1 MLKVL
6 VFGDVVGKTGRRAI
20 KKIMPQ
26 LKKSLRPDLVI
37 ANAENLAH
45 GSGITRKTLL
55 DLQSAGVDVFTSG
68 DHVFEKPEVNEMLN
82 DPEIKLIRPDNL
94 LAHLPGKGE
103 IVVNLGKKTIIV
115 INLIGRVFIGD
126 KMEQLNITL
135 DNPFRTVDKILKK
148 YQDTKNKIVLVDFHT
163 EATSE
168 QVAMGY
174 YLDGRATALWG
185 THTHVPT
192 ADARILDNGLGF
204 ITDVGMT
211 GGQNTV
217 LGVSKESVI
226 KRFVEENSEPFDRPE
241 TERAIVNALYLEIN
255 PKTCKTVKIKLIQK
269 EIKI

>member
-45 GSGITRKTLL
+45 GSGVTKKTLN
-55 DLQSAGVDVFTSG
+55 DLKSVGVDVFTSG
-68 DHVFEKPEVNEMLN
+68 DHIFDKPESLEMLR
-82 DPEIKLIRPDNL
+82 EEEYKLIRPANL
-94 LAHLPGKGE
+94 LKKLPGSGE
-103 IVVNLGKKTIIV
+103 IVVNLGKKIIIV
-115 INLIGRVFIGD
+115 INLVGRVFIED
-126 KMEQLNITL
+126 KFTKLEIPLE
-135 DNPFRTVDKILKK
+135 NPFRCVESILKK
-148 YQDTKNKIVLVDFHT
+148 YRDIKNPIILVDFHT

-168 QVAMGY
+168 QIAMGY
-174 YLDGRATALWG
+174 FLDGRATALWG

-204 ITDVGMT
+204 ISDVGMT

-217 LGVSKESVI
+217 LGVEKNIVI
-226 KRFVEENSEPFDRPE
+226 KRFVNDSMDSFDWPE
-241 TERAIVNALYLEIN
+241 TERAVVNALYLEIN
-255 PKTCKTVKIKLIQK
+255 PKTGKTVKIKLIQK
-269 EIKI
+269 EVKI